1 MRVVSGVVWAM
12 TIVAVAGIPRAAS
25 AYVLDGNTLLELCA
39 AQDPI
44 CTGYVMGVA
53 DARNNDPNGIS
64 FCIPDGTPRTRLHDV
79 VLTYLRKAAD
89 RRFPAPLLVSGAF
102 AEVFQCTNTN

>member
-1 MRVVSGVVWAM
+1 MRVLLRIACAM
-12 TIVAVAGIPRAAS
+12 TIIACAVLPHAAS
-25 AYVLDGNTLLELCA
+25 GYTIDANKLFELCT

-53 DARNNDPNGIS
+53 DARNNDPNGVS
-64 FCIPDGTPRTRLHDV
+64 FCIPDGVSKAQLYDV
-79 VLTYLRKAAD
+79 VLKYLRKYPD

-102 AEVFQCTNTN
+102 AEVFQCSNEN